1 MLLQQVLVLRR
12 LHRLGCARHAVT
24 RLGHFPCPQPAL
36 HLQRHGSRQLHPQR
50 HLHVSRPVVIMAR
63 PHRARAASS
72 RRSRLRAGFSC
83 CRCLSPSSG
92 TRQLTPALSLMTY
105 REHVVLAPTNKR
117 AIWSTTAPL
126 PWSTSAHSSEYC
138 PCFKTCSKPHL
149 CSLPAASSPLTLR
162 SQIRRLSP
170 VRPRSCS
177 VRARPAGRRAC

>member
-1 MLLQQVLVLRR
+1 MCDVTASSKQILVLRR
-12 LHRLGCARHAVT
+12 LHRLGCSRHAVT
-24 RLGHFPCPQPAL
+24 RLGRFPCPQPAL
-36 HLQRHGSRQLHPQR
+36 YLQRHGSRQLHPQR

-138 PCFKTCSKPHL
+138 P
-149 CSLPAASSPLTLR
+149 
-162 SQIRRLSP
+162 
-170 VRPRSCS
+170 
-177 VRARPAGRRAC
+177 